1 MRFEREEEK
10 EEEEISNIRNKNG
23 LIDNEKLMRKT
34 GFKERNINSDLVK
47 KYFFTYDLQDMQKN
61 FRKSKTNSERN
72 KIQVITIKNGLRD

>member
-10 EEEEISNIRNKNG
+10 KEEEISNIRSKNG

-47 KYFFTYDLQDMQKN
+47 KILFH
-61 FRKSKTNSERN
+61 
-72 KIQVITIKNGLRD
+72 I

>member
-1 MRFEREEEK
+1 MRFEREK

-47 KYFFTYDLQDMQKN
+47 KNTFSHMICKICRKILESQKLILKEIK
-61 FRKSKTNSERN
+61 FR
-72 KIQVITIKNGLRD
+72 

>member
-1 MRFEREEEK
+1 MRFEREK

-47 KYFFTYDLQDMQKN
+47 KILFHIWFAKYAEKF
-61 FRKSKTNSERN
+61 
-72 KIQVITIKNGLRD
+72 

>member
-1 MRFEREEEK
+1 MIFEREK